1 MTTTI
6 NTATSNNTST
16 MTEDAR
22 KALITYLESTIL
34 GYDKL
39 NIRKQCGTLTPRQE
53 VRLVSLENMIRSICL
68 VAEANGITLTDTS
81 GYSVAMMNW
90 SEGTK
95 KYYGTHYIHLV
106 KDAVRL
112 TDVESFNTFATKIT
126 FTVESTETMVGKIWL
141 ETKELVQLSWVFVKD
156 SVYHVW
162 AILRDGSKYLW
173 GKVCDLFTWL
183 VSLFKKKEAI
193 VDGKSL
199 DAPTTVVPTTAPTAA
214 TTATTTVAAPETAPE
229 TAPVAAPVITSETPV
244 STDSTAP
251 VIPTAGGTAGPT
263 AGGTQVPTAGG
274 TADPTDAT
282 VEGTVV

>member
-53 VRLVSLENMIRSICL
+53 VRLVSLEHMIRSICV

-95 KYYGTHYIHLV
+95 KYYGTHYIHLA
-106 KDAVRL
+106 KDAVVL
-112 TDVESFNTFATKIT
+112 TDATSVHTYVAKLDA
-126 FTVESTETMVGKIWL
+126 TVESTETMVGKIWL

-173 GKVCDLFTWL
+173 GKMCDLFTWL
-183 VSLFKKKEAI
+183 VSLFKKKEA
-193 VDGKSL
+193 
-199 DAPTTVVPTTAPTAA
+199 TTVVPTTAS
-214 TTATTTVAAPETAPE
+214 TTATA
-229 TAPVAAPVITSETPV
+229 APVAAPVITPETPVSTASTAPVITSETTVSTDSAAPVAAPETTV

-251 VIPTAGGTAGPT
+251 VIPTAGGTA
-263 AGGTQVPTAGG
+263 
-274 TADPTDAT
+274 DPTVAT
-282 VEGTVV
+282 AEGTVV

>member
-1 MTTTI
+1 MTTII

-53 VRLVSLENMIRSICL
+53 VRLVSLEHMIRSICV

-95 KYYGTHYIHLV
+95 KFYGTHYIHLV
-106 KDAVRL
+106 SDAVRL

-173 GKVCDLFTWL
+173 GKMCDLFTWL
-183 VSLFKKKEAI
+183 VSLFKKKEA
-193 VDGKSL
+193 
-199 DAPTTVVPTTAPTAA
+199 TTVVPTTAPTTAA
-214 TTATTTVAAPETAPE
+214 TA
-229 TAPVAAPVITSETPV
+229 APVAAPVITPETPV
-244 STDSTAP
+244 STASTAP
-251 VIPTAGGTAGPT
+251 VITSETTVSTDSAAPVAAPETTVSTDSTSP
-263 AGGTQVPTAGG
+263 VIHTAGG
-274 TADPTDAT
+274 TADPTVAT

>member
-53 VRLVSLENMIRSICL
+53 VRLVSLENMIRSICV

-173 GKVCDLFTWL
+173 GKMCDLFTWL
-183 VSLFKKKEAI
+183 VSLFKKKEA
-193 VDGKSL
+193 
-199 DAPTTVVPTTAPTAA
+199 TTVVPTAGGTVDPTTAPT
-214 TTATTTVAAPETAPE
+214 TTA
-229 TAPVAAPVITSETPV
+229 APVAASVITPETPVSTASTAPVITSETTVSTDSAAPVAAPETTV

-251 VIPTAGGTAGPT
+251 VIPTAGGTA
-263 AGGTQVPTAGG
+263 
-274 TADPTDAT
+274 DPTVAT